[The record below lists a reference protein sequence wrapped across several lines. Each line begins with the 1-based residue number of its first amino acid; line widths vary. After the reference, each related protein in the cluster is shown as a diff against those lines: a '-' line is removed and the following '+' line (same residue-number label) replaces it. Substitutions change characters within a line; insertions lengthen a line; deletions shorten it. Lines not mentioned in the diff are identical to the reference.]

1 MTGHSVFFNPASG
14 KFPRMTFRIVSI
26 CVLLSLLAGCAAPQ
40 VEILSKTDSFP
51 PTANVEIL
59 LDRPARSHKTLAIL
73 EDTYGGTP
81 EEING
86 RLARKAQEIGADAV
100 VIVSIN
106 DKTVTDWLLNDPY
119 YNARGVHR
127 PHYRPV
133 KHMYRS
139 VRARAIKYLK

>member
-1 MTGHSVFFNPASG
+1 MTGRSEYFNPA
-14 KFPRMTFRIVSI
+14 FHIILRMSLRIVPI
-26 CVLLSLLAGCAAPQ
+26 FVLLAILAGCAAPQ

-59 LDRPARSHKTLAIL
+59 LDRPARPHKTFAIL

-81 EEING
+81 EEIND
-86 RLARKAQEIGADAV
+86 RLARKGQEIGADAI

-106 DKTVTDWLLNDPY
+106 DKTVTDWLRNDPY
-119 YNARGVHR
+119 YNARGVYR

-133 KHMYRS
+133 KHVYRS
-139 VRARAIKYLK
+139 VRARAIKYLR

>member
-1 MTGHSVFFNPASG
+1 MAGHSVFFNPASH
-14 KFPRMTFRIVSI
+14 KFPQITFRIVSI
-26 CVLLSLLAGCAAPQ
+26 FVLLSILAGCAAPQ
-40 VEILSKTDSFP
+40 VEILSKTDSFA

-59 LDRPARSHKTLAIL
+59 LDRPTRPHKTFAIL

-86 RLARKAQEIGADAV
+86 RLARKAQEIGADAI

-119 YNARGVHR
+119 YNTRGVYR

-133 KHMYRS
+133 KHIYRS
-139 VRARAIKYLK
+139 VRARVIKYLK

>member
-1 MTGHSVFFNPASG
+1 MTL
-14 KFPRMTFRIVSI
+14 RIVSI
-26 CVLLSLLAGCAAPQ
+26 FVLLSALAGCATPQ

-59 LDRPARSHKTLAIL
+59 LDRPARPHKTFAIL
-73 EDTYGGTP
+73 EDTHGGTP

-86 RLARKAQEIGADAV
+86 RLARKAREIGADAI

-106 DKTVTDWLLNDPY
+106 DKTVTDWLLNDPHH
-119 YNARGVHR
+119 NARGVYR

>member
-1 MTGHSVFFNPASG
+1 MTGHLVFFNPASRQC
-14 KFPRMTFRIVSI
+14 PRMTFRIVSI
-26 CVLLSLLAGCAAPQ
+26 FVLLSILVGCAAPQ

-59 LDRPARSHKTLAIL
+59 LDRPARPHKTFAIL

-86 RLARKAQEIGADAV
+86 RLARKAREIGADAI

-106 DKTVTDWLLNDPY
+106 DKAVTDWLLNDPY
-119 YNARGVHR
+119 YNARGAYR

-139 VRARAIKYLK
+139 VRVRAIKYIK

>member
-1 MTGHSVFFNPASG
+1 MTGRSEYFNPA
-14 KFPRMTFRIVSI
+14 FRIILRMSFRIVPI
-26 CVLLSLLAGCAAPQ
+26 FVLLSILAGCAAPQ

-59 LDRPARSHKTLAIL
+59 LDRPARAHKTFAIL

-86 RLARKAQEIGADAV
+86 RLARKAREIGADAI

-106 DKTVTDWLLNDPY
+106 DKTVTDWLRNDPY
-119 YNARGVHR
+119 YNARGVYR

-139 VRARAIKYLK
+139 VRARAIRYTR

>member
-1 MTGHSVFFNPASG
+1 MTGHSVLFNTAPRQC
-14 KFPRMTFRIVSI
+14 PRMTFRIVSI
-26 CVLLSLLAGCAAPQ
+26 FVLLSILAGCAAPQ

-51 PTANVEIL
+51 PTTNAEIL
-59 LDRPARSHKTLAIL
+59 LDRPTRPHKTFAIL
-73 EDTYGGTP
+73 EDNYGGTP

-86 RLARKAQEIGADAV
+86 RLARKGQEIGADAI

-106 DKTVTDWLLNDPY
+106 DKTVTDWLRNDPY
-119 YNARGVHR
+119 YNARGAYR

-139 VRARAIKYLK
+139 VRARAIKYLR

>member
-1 MTGHSVFFNPASG
+1 MTGHSVFFNPASR
-14 KFPRMTFRIVSI
+14 KYFRKTFRIVSI
-26 CVLLSLLAGCAAPQ
+26 FVLLAILVSCAAPQ

-59 LDRPARSHKTLAIL
+59 LDRPARPHKTFAIL

-86 RLARKAQEIGADAV
+86 RLARKAQEIGADAI

-106 DKTVTDWLLNDPY
+106 DKTVTDWLRNDPY
-119 YNARGVHR
+119 YNARGVYR

-139 VRARAIKYLK
+139 VRARAIKYLR